1 MSKQSVLFLGSK
13 PIGYHCLNYLIQ
25 HQDAFN
31 IEIIGLLSNDNT
43 TFDSTLSLKKL
54 AKEYNIL
61 LIDALNEMPE
71 SDFIISVQ
79 YHEILKKQDI
89 DKAKILAINLH
100 MAPLPEY
107 RGCNQFSFAIL
118 DGKKEFGTTIHKMDA
133 RIDHGDIIAEKR
145 FPIPTNCW
153 VNELYDL
160 TYSASLSLFQENI
173 ANILSNQFTLQT
185 QKDFENERGTSIHFR
200 NEIHDIKRIDLSWD
214 KEKIERHI
222 RATYMPAFEPPY
234 AMIGN
239 EKIYFSTTWNEK
251 K

>member
-31 IEIIGLLSNDNT
+31 IEIIGLLSNDNA
-43 TFDSTLSLKKL
+43 TFDSSLSLKKL
-54 AKEYNIL
+54 ADEQNIP
-61 LIDALNEMPE
+61 LIESLNEMPLC
-71 SDFIISVQ
+71 DFIISVQ
-79 YHEILKKQDI
+79 YHEILKAEDI
-89 DKAKILAINLH
+89 AKAKTLAINLH

-118 DGKKEFGTTIHKMDA
+118 DDKKEFGTTIHKMDA

-153 VNELYDL
+153 VNELYEL
-160 TYSASLSLFQENI
+160 TYQASLALFQENI
-173 ANILSNQFTLQT
+173 ANILSNQFSMMP
-185 QKDFENERGTSIHFR
+185 QKDFKNERGTSIHFR
-200 NEIHDIKRIDLSWD
+200 SEIADIKRIDLSWD
-214 KEKIERHI
+214 KTKVERHI
-222 RATYMPAFEPPY
+222 RATYMPGFEPPY
-234 AMIGN
+234 TMIGN
-239 EKIYFSTTWNEK
+239 EKVYFSTTWNAK

>member
-31 IEIIGLLSNDNT
+31 IEIIGLLSNDNA
-43 TFDSTLSLKKL
+43 TFDSSLSLKKL
-54 AKEYNIL
+54 ADEQNIP
-61 LIDALNEMPE
+61 LIESLNEMPLC
-71 SDFIISVQ
+71 DFIISVQ
-79 YHEILKKQDI
+79 YHEILKAEDI
-89 DKAKILAINLH
+89 AKAKTLAINLH

-118 DGKKEFGTTIHKMDA
+118 DDKKEFGTTIHKMDA

-145 FPIPTNCW
+145 FPIPINCW
-153 VNELYDL
+153 VNELYEL
-160 TYSASLSLFQENI
+160 TYQASLALFQENI
-173 ANILSNQFTLQT
+173 ANILSNQFSMMP

-200 NEIHDIKRIDLSWD
+200 SEIADIKRIDLSWD
-214 KEKIERHI
+214 KTKIEQHI
-222 RATYMPAFEPPY
+222 RATYMPGFEPPY
-234 AMIGN
+234 TMIGN
-239 EKIYFSTTWNEK
+239 EKVYFSTTWNAK